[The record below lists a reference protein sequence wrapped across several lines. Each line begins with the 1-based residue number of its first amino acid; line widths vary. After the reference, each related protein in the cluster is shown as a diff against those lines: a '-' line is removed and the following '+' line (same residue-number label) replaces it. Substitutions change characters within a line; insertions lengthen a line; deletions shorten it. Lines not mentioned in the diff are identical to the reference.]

1 MSLIILEL
9 SLTFFFKLEIITKI
23 TFFQTCRPGD
33 RMAAALQRTLQ
44 NKLGEKII
52 AEQFRVEL
60 GGKKKHSAKIRK
72 IICSAKVVIHSA
84 FNLANKRN
92 KL

>member
-1 MSLIILEL
+1 MMSLIILEL
-9 SLTFFFKLEIITKI
+9 SLTFFFKLEIIAKI
-23 TFFQTCRPGD
+23 SFFQTCRPGD

-60 GGKKKHSAKIRK
+60 GEKKRSAKIRK

-92 KL
+92 K

>member
-1 MSLIILEL
+1 M
-9 SLTFFFKLEIITKI
+9 T
-23 TFFQTCRPGD
+23 
-33 RMAAALQRTLQ
+33 AALQRTLQ
-44 NKLGEKII
+44 NKLGEKIL

-60 GGKKKHSAKIRK
+60 GKKDCSAKIRK

-92 KL
+92 K